1 MSAEEL
7 WNEFIQ
13 KYNINENKFEAWAF
27 GENTKE
33 LTKLVLKGIKTA
45 TSSLY
50 VLYENELL
58 PKVDEYSI
66 LLDEYGNA
74 KCIIKNTKVEIISFN
89 KITEEHAFLEG
100 ESDRTLSTW
109 RKIHQSFFT
118 RCLEEKWMTFDEKML
133 VVCEQ
138 FNVVYK
144 Q

>member
-1 MSAEEL
+1 M
-7 WNEFIQ
+7 
-13 KYNINENKFEAWAF
+13 
-27 GENTKE
+27 
-33 LTKLVLKGIKTA
+33 
-45 TSSLY
+45 Y

-74 KCIIKNTKVEIISFN
+74 KCIIKNKKVEIISFN

-118 RCLEEKWMTFDEKML
+118 RCLEEKGMTFDEKML
-133 VVCEQ
+133 VV
-138 FNVVYK
+138 YK

>member
-58 PKVDEYSI
+58 PKVDECSI
-66 LLDEYGNA
+66 LLDESGNA

-100 ESDRTLSTW
+100 ESDTTLSTW

-118 RCLEEKWMTFDEKML
+118 RCLEEKGMTFDEKML

-138 FNVVYK
+138 FKVVYK